1 MSSIQPNNDFL
12 SSSDDTEKVA
22 VRKRR
27 TALEIE
33 QDEYPEYHALNDY
46 EKKCLAPNNYW
57 RVMSGMEIIKVPP
70 SDKNYHKYFDKRC
83 YDLCFNF
90 QKQKKAE
97 AIERDRIEAER
108 KVKEDIINASIQE
121 KLAEVPEVKV
131 IPIIEKEVE
140 VIKTVEPIK
149 VVEPVKVAEAVKVI
163 EPPKIEKPKK
173 VQEKKISSSNEE
185 QISLF

>member
-1 MSSIQPNNDFL
+1 MTELQPNNDFL

-70 SDKNYHKYFDKRC
+70 SDKKYHKYFDNRC
-83 YDLCFNF
+83 YDLCYNF
-90 QKQKKAE
+90 QKQKKSE
-97 AIERDRIEAER
+97 AIERDIIEAER

-121 KLAEVPEVKV
+121 KLAEASELKV
-131 IPIIEKEVE
+131 TLIEKEVE
-140 VIKTVEPIK
+140 VIKTIEPIK

-173 VQEKKISSSNEE
+173 VQEKKQISSNEE